1 MTTAT
6 TSSSHTSKHID
17 NNVNSLSL
25 GQALDYCLDI
35 LKIREDS
42 ESYRSITQT
51 TKTKV
56 PLAIMKTHG
65 SWITA
70 MKLIADCS
78 GILNYN
84 NNNNGH
90 VLSQTQLY
98 DFLVLATRVIEGE
111 RVNNNNNIL
120 LKILRDIMENYEY
133 FSDYLKSN
141 YPRIIVDVI
150 SILHKGI
157 DTKGSKVNPV
167 CIEKYYQS
175 RKQQQ
180 ATMAKEEEETP
191 AKATTTTTTT
201 TIAAIHKGEV
211 ILKEDFVESLAQI
224 TNRGEKELEESLAK
238 LQDSDMKCISE
249 LCLNYSR
256 LQKYSK
262 LIAEGSEQEFKK
274 EIQRE
279 LGRKLEA
286 HQLRRATDSVKR
298 VRTYIENI
306 LDNKF
311 IPDISHG
318 INHVKHNLE
327 YGYQL
332 MNLIERRRQ
341 KTR

>member
-1 MTTAT
+1 MTAAT
-6 TSSSHTSKHID
+6 LPSD
-17 NNVNSLSL
+17 NSLSL
-25 GQALDYCLDI
+25 RQALEYCLDV
-35 LKIREDS
+35 LKMKQHFEFMIR
-42 ESYRSITQT
+42 T
-51 TKTKV
+51 TANVSLTMVKT
-56 PLAIMKTHG
+56 LG
-65 SWITA
+65 NWIIA
-70 MKLIADCS
+70 MKLIADW
-78 GILNYN
+78 
-84 NNNNGH
+84 NGALGNGEY
-90 VLSQTQLY
+90 VFSQTQLY
-98 DFLVLATRVIEGE
+98 DFLALATKVIEGKKASD
-111 RVNNNNNIL
+111 N
-120 LKILRDIMENYEY
+120 KIVFEIIRDIMENYES
-133 FSDYLKSN
+133 FSHSLKSN
-141 YPRIIVDVI
+141 YPRIIVDII

-167 CIEKYYQS
+167 CIEKYYPL
-175 RKQQQ
+175 RKRQE

-191 AKATTTTTTT
+191 AKATTTTT

-224 TNRGEKELEESLAK
+224 TNRGEKELEESFAK

>member
-51 TKTKV
+51 TKTKG

-78 GILNYN
+78 GILNY

-133 FSDYLKSN
+133 FSD
-141 YPRIIVDVI
+141 
-150 SILHKGI
+150 
-157 DTKGSKVNPV
+157 
-167 CIEKYYQS
+167 
-175 RKQQQ
+175 
-180 ATMAKEEEETP
+180 
-191 AKATTTTTTT
+191 
-201 TIAAIHKGEV
+201 
-211 ILKEDFVESLAQI
+211 
-224 TNRGEKELEESLAK
+224 
-238 LQDSDMKCISE
+238 
-249 LCLNYSR
+249 
-256 LQKYSK
+256 
-262 LIAEGSEQEFKK
+262 
-274 EIQRE
+274 
-279 LGRKLEA
+279 
-286 HQLRRATDSVKR
+286 
-298 VRTYIENI
+298 
-306 LDNKF
+306 
-311 IPDISHG
+311 
-318 INHVKHNLE
+318 
-327 YGYQL
+327 
-332 MNLIERRRQ
+332 
-341 KTR
+341 

>member
-51 TKTKV
+51 TITKV

-84 NNNNGH
+84 NNNGH

-98 DFLVLATRVIEGE
+98 DFLVLATKVIEEE
-111 RVNNNNNIL
+111 RANNNNIL

-180 ATMAKEEEETP
+180 ATI
-191 AKATTTTTTT
+191 TTT

-311 IPDISHG
+311 IPDSSHG
-318 INHVKHNLE
+318 INHIKHNLE
-327 YGYQL
+327 YGYSL
-332 MNLIERRRQ
+332 MNLIELPRRRPR
-341 KTR
+341 TG

>member
-1 MTTAT
+1 
-6 TSSSHTSKHID
+6 
-17 NNVNSLSL
+17 
-25 GQALDYCLDI
+25 
-35 LKIREDS
+35 
-42 ESYRSITQT
+42 
-51 TKTKV
+51 
-56 PLAIMKTHG
+56 
-65 SWITA
+65 
-70 MKLIADCS
+70 
-78 GILNYN
+78 
-84 NNNNGH
+84 
-90 VLSQTQLY
+90 
-98 DFLVLATRVIEGE
+98 LATRVIEGE

-175 RKQQQ
+175 RKRQE

-191 AKATTTTTTT
+191 AKATTTT

-224 TNRGEKELEESLAK
+224 TNRGEKELEESFAK

-249 LCLNYSR
+249 LCHNYSR

-262 LIAEGSEQEFKK
+262 LITEGSEQEFRK

-341 KTR
+341 KTRY

>member
-84 NNNNGH
+84 DNNNGQ
-90 VLSQTQLY
+90 VFSQTQLY
-98 DFLVLATRVIEGE
+98 DFLVLATKVIEGE
-111 RVNNNNNIL
+111 RANNNNIL
-120 LKILRDIMENYEY
+120 LIILRDIMENYEH
-133 FSDYLKSN
+133 FSHPLKSN

-180 ATMAKEEEETP
+180 AT
-191 AKATTTTTTT
+191 TT

-224 TNRGEKELEESLAK
+224 TNRGEKELEESFAK

-249 LCLNYSR
+249 LCHNYSR

-262 LIAEGSEQEFKK
+262 LITEGSEQEFRK

-341 KTR
+341 KTRY

>member
-51 TKTKV
+51 TITKV

-84 NNNNGH
+84 DNNNGH
-90 VLSQTQLY
+90 AFSQTQLY
-98 DFLVLATRVIEGE
+98 DFLVLATKVIEGE
-111 RVNNNNNIL
+111 RANNNNIL

-180 ATMAKEEEETP
+180 AT
-191 AKATTTTTTT
+191 TTT

-224 TNRGEKELEESLAK
+224 TNRGEKELEESFAK

-249 LCLNYSR
+249 LCHNYSR

-262 LIAEGSEQEFKK
+262 LITEGSEQEFRK

-341 KTR
+341 KTRY

>member
-25 GQALDYCLDI
+25 GQALDYYLDI

-51 TKTKV
+51 TITKV
-56 PLAIMKTHG
+56 PLTIMKTHG

-84 NNNNGH
+84 NNNGH

-98 DFLVLATRVIEGE
+98 DFLVLATKVIEEE
-111 RVNNNNNIL
+111 RANNNNIL

-180 ATMAKEEEETP
+180 ATMAKEEEEIP
-191 AKATTTTTTT
+191 AKATTTA

-286 HQLRRATDSVKR
+286 HQLRCATDSVKR

>member
-6 TSSSHTSKHID
+6 TTYSSHTSKHID

-51 TKTKV
+51 TITKV

-84 NNNNGH
+84 NNNGH

-98 DFLVLATRVIEGE
+98 DFLVLATKVIEEE
-111 RVNNNNNIL
+111 RANNNNIL

-180 ATMAKEEEETP
+180 ATI
-191 AKATTTTTTT
+191 TTT

-311 IPDISHG
+311 IPDIHMVLTISNIILNMD
-318 INHVKHNLE
+318 IN
-327 YGYQL
+327 
-332 MNLIERRRQ
+332 
-341 KTR
+341 

>member
-6 TSSSHTSKHID
+6 TFSSHTSKHID

-51 TKTKV
+51 TITKV

-84 NNNNGH
+84 NNNNNGH

-98 DFLVLATRVIEGE
+98 DFLVLATKVIEEE
-111 RVNNNNNIL
+111 RANNNNIL

-191 AKATTTTTTT
+191 AKASTTT